1 MFLDEGSASLMGF
14 WLLEFGFGCFSRV
27 RAFVVESYEDGKNV
41 ACFGG
46 WFEIREDAKGLD
58 TLECL

>member
-1 MFLDEGSASLMGF
+1 MGF